1 MQCGPPSLECPAED
15 AGLADRPLLEP
26 RGVAG
31 LLDAVTMI
39 GVGLALWFTT
49 ANPFVAALKAA
60 AGQ

>member
-1 MQCGPPSLECPAED
+1 
-15 AGLADRPLLEP
+15 
-26 RGVAG
+26 
-31 LLDAVTMI
+31 MI